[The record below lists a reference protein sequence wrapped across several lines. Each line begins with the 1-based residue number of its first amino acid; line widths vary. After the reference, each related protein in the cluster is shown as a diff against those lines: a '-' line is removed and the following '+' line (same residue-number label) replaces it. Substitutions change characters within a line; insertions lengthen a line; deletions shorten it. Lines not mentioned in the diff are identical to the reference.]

1 MKHSKSGLFLMEM
14 IVCILFF
21 SLSAAVSAQMFAK
34 SHIISQTAINENH
47 AVIEVNNLA
56 EAFYAENGNIAG
68 ISEILYPG
76 LSLTTPESITVYFD
90 AGFNAVSFD
99 GEAAA
104 YYVELKTGD
113 LNDNHT
119 KDGTVSFY
127 DMSDT
132 SKPIYSL
139 DVTVNVPRT
148 AKESN

>member
-1 MKHSKSGLFLMEM
+1 MEM

-76 LSLTTPESITVYFD
+76 LSLTTPESITLF
-90 AGFNAVSFD
+90 
-99 GEAAA
+99 
-104 YYVELKTGD
+104 LLTGK
-113 LNDNHT
+113 LRLT
-119 KDGTVSFY
+119 
-127 DMSDT
+127 M
-132 SKPIYSL
+132 
-139 DVTVNVPRT
+139 
-148 AKESN
+148 